1 MIIKHDGA
9 TPRIDPT
16 AWVAPNAVICGNV
29 TIGPSCRVMFGA
41 QVIAEG
47 GSISI
52 GCECINGECRSQKFR
67 ALPTTA

>member
-47 GSISI
+47 D
-52 GCECINGECRSQKFR
+52 Q
-67 ALPTTA
+67 

>member
-9 TPRIDPT
+9 TPQIDPA

-47 GSISI
+47 DQSASAASASSWRMQFS
-52 GCECINGECRSQKFR
+52 EVPR
-67 ALPTTA
+67 AIR